1 MNRRVL
7 GEQIYGHLRLFSA
20 LGVRYAGAARG
31 ERTAPAAPHAPRHSA
46 RAIARE
52 TVAGDA
58 AGAQELEAIRAD
70 LGDCRRCALAATRN
84 RIVFGAGNPH
94 AALML
99 VGEAPGAAEDEQGI
113 PFVGKAGQLLTRIL
127 EAIDLGREDVYICNI
142 LKCRPPGNRNPQP
155 EEIAACS
162 GFLLRQI
169 AAVRPRVL
177 CTLGAFGVQT
187 LLGTTESI
195 GRLRGR
201 VIDYGGIELVATYHP
216 AYLLRNPM
224 EKRKVWDDMRLVRDR
239 LRSP

>member
-1 MNRRVL
+1 MNRRGL
-7 GEQIYGHLRLFSA
+7 GGQIYGHLRLFSA
-20 LGVRYAGAARG
+20 LGVRYAGGAPG
-31 ERTAPAAPHAPRHSA
+31 EKKAPAAP
-46 RAIARE
+46 RASGAAAE
-52 TVAGDA
+52 AVAHEAAAGDA
-58 AGAQELEAIRAD
+58 AGTETLEAIRAD

-99 VGEAPGAAEDEQGI
+99 VGEAPGSAEDAQGI

-127 EAIDLGREDVYICNI
+127 QAIDLGREDVYICNI

-162 GFLLRQI
+162 GFLRRQI
-169 AAVRPRVL
+169 AAVRPRII
-177 CTLGAFGVQT
+177 CALGAFGVQT

-216 AYLLRNPM
+216 AYLLRNPV